1 MSGAGATAWQG
12 AWTRRACALACV
24 IVAIVIMLATPIT
37 LRGAAPAAANELTQ
51 TPVGIEGRHILRV
64 TGARAGSVMLA
75 TLGERPA
82 LLVRIAATQ
91 REGDA
96 MLYDLRYVG
105 RRGGEFDL
113 REALQYVDGG
123 RLDDVVPVIV
133 GIKAGLPD
141 DHDLLMV
148 ELAAKTPSMMR
159 WYTLGLIVVATLWLA
174 PIVALV
180 VRRIAAARAARATPA
195 GPPPSLWDLLR
206 PLLERA
212 ARGELS
218 VQEQAKLEMLAL
230 GAWIERLELK
240 RERHATVMAKLREH
254 PDASRAVDVLS
265 RWLHAR
271 NPDVESL
278 RGELGLLVPP
288 ERSASGGAIVGGVEG
303 GTGAGGGGATSALAG
318 ASNAGGAA

>member
-1 MSGAGATAWQG
+1 MSVARARGWCGAGTPG
-12 AWTRRACALACV
+12 AIALAWAM
-24 IVAIVIMLATPIT
+24 IVAMAFMLATPNT
-37 LRGAAPAAANELTQ
+37 VRAEAPKAAEITQ
-51 TPVGIEGRHILRV
+51 TPVGIEGRHILRL
-64 TGARAGSVMLA
+64 TGARAGSLMLA

-91 REGDA
+91 REAGGA
-96 MLYDLRYVG
+96 GEAVLYDLRYVG

-123 RLDDVVPVIV
+123 RLDDVEPVIV
-133 GIKAGLPD
+133 GIKSGLPD
-141 DHDLLMV
+141 NHDLLMV

-174 PIVALV
+174 PLV
-180 VRRIAAARAARATPA
+180 VLIVRRIAAARARRVTPA

-212 ARGELS
+212 ARGQLS

-230 GAWIERLELK
+230 GAWIERLELQ

-254 PDASRAVDVLS
+254 PDARRAVDVLT

-271 NPDVESL
+271 NPDVDAL
-278 RGELGLLVPP
+278 RGELSLLVPP
-288 ERSASGGAIVGGVEG
+288 ERGAPGARGNIQATGGGVLASAS
-303 GTGAGGGGATSALAG
+303 S
-318 ASNAGGAA
+318 AGGAA